1 MNSEMGQQR
10 RVQPAFQTAEQ
21 TKRQRACAACGTH
34 ARRDQARF
42 CATCGHELEGG
53 YFPADTLRASYHR
66 QHQAQT
72 LLSRQGQAQSVSS
85 MIKNFPAQNHNGAST
100 TALAF
105 VTYALVPYLGI
116 LFCPGAVLMGS
127 IGLVRFRLAPQHGG
141 RRASY
146 TAIILGLVILCI
158 QIFLWWLLYKVP
170 QWARMP

>member
-1 MNSEMGQQR
+1 MNNEMGQQR
-10 RVQPAFQTAEQ
+10 EQPEFQTADW
-21 TKRQRACAACGTH
+21 TRRRRACAACGTH
-34 ARRDQARF
+34 ARRDEARF

-66 QHQAQT
+66 QHQAQA
-72 LLSRQGQAQSVSS
+72 LMSRAGQAQAMSS
-85 MIKNFPAQNHNGAST
+85 TIKKFPAQNLNGAST

-116 LFCPGAVLMGS
+116 LFCPGAVLMGG
-127 IGLVRFRLAPQHGG
+127 IGLVRFRLAPQQGG

-146 TAIILGLVILCI
+146 TGIILGLVILCV

-170 QWARMP
+170 QWTRMA